1 MITAYLLS
9 LTMQPGRR
17 YAGWRWQR
25 IARYVRRRDGH
36 RCAKCGRRGVVL
48 HVHHKT
54 PVSRGGRHWPWN
66 LITLCAACHERAHG
80 WDIDGDG
87 RVGA

>member
-17 YAGWRWQR
+17 YDGWRWQR

-36 RCAKCGRRGVVL
+36 RCAKCGRRGML
-48 HVHHKT
+48 HVHHKR
-54 PVSRGGRHWPWN
+54 PVSRGGWHWPWN
-66 LITLCAACHERAHG
+66 LVTLCASCHERAHG

-87 RVGA
+87 RVGAR